1 MIQFFKR
8 LPYRSFAP
16 VPLHSRSLHIS
27 RTLAGVTVATYPE
40 PGLAAGL
47 SVVVG
52 GGPRYE
58 TEGTAGAAHF
68 LKNYTFM
75 VRCLGLR
82 LAAAY
87 IAKGKSPAEQ
97 SEKKSIANR
106 SRGRV
111 R

>member
-1 MIQFFKR
+1 MIQLFKR

-16 VPLHSRSLHIS
+16 VPLHSRPLHIS

-75 VRCLGLR
+75 VRYLGFGVGSCVHR
-82 LAAAY
+82 
-87 IAKGKSPAEQ
+87 
-97 SEKKSIANR
+97 
-106 SRGRV
+106 
-111 R
+111 